1 MKKLR
6 RDLKKLLVANRGE
19 IAIRVC
25 RAASELNLR
34 TVAIYTYEDRYSLHR
49 YKADEA
55 YQIGDDNDP
64 LKPYL
69 DIHKIIRIAKNNNVD
84 AIHPG
89 YGFLSENDEFADACE
104 AAGLIWIGPKGSVMR
119 QLGDKILAKQVAIL
133 AGAPIV
139 EASPGAISSEEELI
153 SEANKIGYPV
163 MVKAATGGGGRGMR
177 IVENERD
184 IVNAFNEASG
194 EAKTAFGNPAVF
206 VEKYISNP
214 KHIEVQ
220 IIGDLYGNMV
230 HLFERD
236 CSVQRRHQK
245 VVEVAPA
252 TSLKEETK
260 KKLYQ
265 YALDICGELNYQ
277 NAGTVEFLV
286 DADERIYFIE
296 VNTRIQVEH
305 TITEV
310 ITGIDIVK
318 AQILI
323 ATGLEL
329 WDEQIGIKSQEAVQ
343 YLSLIHI

>member
-163 MVKAATGGGGRGMR
+163 MAVSYTHLTLPTKA
-177 IVENERD
+177 
-184 IVNAFNEASG
+184 
-194 EAKTAFGNPAVF
+194 
-206 VEKYISNP
+206 
-214 KHIEVQ
+214 
-220 IIGDLYGNMV
+220 
-230 HLFERD
+230 
-236 CSVQRRHQK
+236 
-245 VVEVAPA
+245 
-252 TSLKEETK
+252 
-260 KKLYQ
+260 
-265 YALDICGELNYQ
+265 
-277 NAGTVEFLV
+277 
-286 DADERIYFIE
+286 
-296 VNTRIQVEH
+296 
-305 TITEV
+305 
-310 ITGIDIVK
+310 
-318 AQILI
+318 
-323 ATGLEL
+323 
-329 WDEQIGIKSQEAVQ
+329 
-343 YLSLIHI
+343 